1 MKGKK
6 KMALTKR
13 YGVKFINERGP
24 VTVFDQ
30 DTVTVEMPFKLCDD
44 IGSDAAFSVHV
55 KFKNEKGT
63 MVLKTPKA
71 IARVIKKAS
80 SIK

>member
-24 VTVFDQ
+24 ATVFDQ
-30 DTVTVEMPFKLCDD
+30 GTITVEMPFKLRDD
-44 IGSDAAFSVHV
+44 VGGEASFSTRVI
-55 KFKNEKGT
+55 FKNEKGT
-63 MVLKTPKA
+63 MVLITPRA
-71 IARVIKKAS
+71 VARVKKKSS